1 MLDVTTD
8 RGRPTTTPAPLLR
21 WERFH
26 AGRPQARRGLNAN
39 DIGQAGFG
47 DAVAEVGVGAVSRVG
62 QGDLRFAPGRKCCS
76 QLVKGDLWLGL
87 EDDLVRHAPRSAPV
101 S

>member
-47 DAVAEVGVGAVSRVG
+47 DAVAEVGVRAVSRVG
-62 QGDLRFAPGRKCCS
+62 QGDLRFDPGRKGCS
-76 QLVKGDLWLGL
+76 QLVQCDLWLGL
-87 EDDLVRHAPRSAPV
+87 EYHVVQPACLTA
-101 S
+101 